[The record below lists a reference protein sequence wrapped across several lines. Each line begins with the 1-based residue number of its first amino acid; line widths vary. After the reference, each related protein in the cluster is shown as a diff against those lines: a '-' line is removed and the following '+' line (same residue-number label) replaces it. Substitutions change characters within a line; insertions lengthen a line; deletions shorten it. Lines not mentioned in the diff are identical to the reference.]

1 MENRVLEVLLGIT
14 SHPAASTDS
23 GGLLLQDR
31 WSMDLLYISPEFP
44 PNYAHF
50 IEHLHSL
57 GVRVW
62 GLGEAEFYFMP
73 ASLRSALTWYVRT
86 DLNNVDAVQHA
97 LDELLM
103 QKKACGHPGIF
114 DLVESHNEQWLTLEG
129 MINEKYDI
137 DGIKKQDL
145 PRLKKKS
152 IMKQLF
158 EDCGLP
164 VARGERT
171 ADINRTLDLADTL
184 GYPLILKPDE
194 GVGAGGIYR
203 VENKSQLKSH
213 LSHIAEDYL
222 IEEFI
227 DGDIVTYDGLTD
239 YDGNVVFENSLI
251 YGAGVLDYVLG
262 KDTFF
267 YVRRHIP
274 DELRAAGQTLV
285 PHFDI
290 RRKFF
295 HFEFFKMGET
305 YMPIEINCRPP
316 GGAILDMM
324 NYSIDDD
331 LYRAYAQ
338 MIVKGRTSI
347 QSQKK
352 YYCCYIGRKDKRYV
366 HSHAE
371 ILSTFGHCL
380 VEHDLNPSVFQQAMG
395 TERYIFRSPNETEIF
410 DMADFVLKK
419 HLNLG

>member
-1 MENRVLEVLLGIT
+1 
-14 SHPAASTDS
+14 
-23 GGLLLQDR
+23 
-31 WSMDLLYISPEFP
+31 MDLLYISPEFP
-44 PNYAHF
+44 PNYARF

-62 GLGEAEFYFMP
+62 GLGETDFYFMP
-73 ASLRSALTWYVRT
+73 ASLRSALTWYVQA
-86 DLNNVDAVQHA
+86 DLNDADAVQKA
-97 LDELLM
+97 LDELLA
-103 QKKACGHPGIF
+103 QKQASGYGGNF
-114 DLVESHNEQWLTLEG
+114 DLVESHNELWLTLEG
-129 MINEKYDI
+129 MINEKYGI

-152 IMKQLF
+152 VMKQLF
-158 EDCGLP
+158 EGCGLP
-164 VARGERT
+164 VARGERI
-171 ADINRTLDLADTL
+171 ADTNLALDLADTL

-203 VENKSQLKSH
+203 VANKDQLKSY

-227 DGDIVTYDGLTD
+227 EGDIVTYDGLTD

-251 YGAGVLDYVLG
+251 YGDGVLDYVMG
-262 KDTFF
+262 KDAFF
-267 YVRRHIP
+267 YVSRHIP
-274 DELRAAGQTLV
+274 DDLRVAGKKLV
-285 PHFDI
+285 PIFDI

-338 MIVKGRTSI
+338 MITKGRTSV
-347 QSQKK
+347 QPQKK

-371 ILSTFGHCL
+371 ILSSFGHCL

-395 TERYIFRSPNETEIF
+395 TERYILRSPDEAEIF
-410 DMADFVLKK
+410 GMADFELEK
-419 HLNLG
+419 HN

>member
-1 MENRVLEVLLGIT
+1 M
-14 SHPAASTDS
+14 
-23 GGLLLQDR
+23 
-31 WSMDLLYISPEFP
+31 LYISPEFP

-50 IEHLHSL
+50 IEQLNSL

-62 GLGEAEFYFMP
+62 GLGEADFYFMP

-86 DLNNVDAVQHA
+86 DLKDAGAVQRG
-97 LDELLM
+97 LEKLM
-103 QKKACGHPGIF
+103 SQKKASGFAGNF

-129 MINEKYDI
+129 MINEKYGL

-164 VARGERT
+164 VARGERI
-171 ADINRTLDLADTL
+171 ADINRALVLANTL

-239 YDGNVVFENSLI
+239 YEGNVVFENSLI
-251 YGAGVLDYVLG
+251 YGDGVLEYVLG
-262 KDTFF
+262 KDVFF
-267 YVRRHIP
+267 YVSRHIP
-274 DELRAAGQTLV
+274 DELRTVGRKLI
-285 PHFDI
+285 PLFDI

-295 HFEFFKMGET
+295 HFEFFKTGET
-305 YMPIEINCRPP
+305 FIPIEINCRPP

-331 LYRAYAQ
+331 LYRAYAG
-338 MIVKGRTSI
+338 MITRGRAAV
-347 QSQKK
+347 QAQKK
-352 YYCCYIGRKDKRYV
+352 YYCCYIGRKDKHYV
-366 HSHAE
+366 HSYDE
-371 ILSTFGHCL
+371 IIAAFGYCL
-380 VEHDLNPSVFQQAMG
+380 AEHDLNPPVFRQAMG
-395 TERYIFRSPNETEIF
+395 TERYIFRSPNEAEIL
-410 DMADFVLKK
+410 DIAEFVLKK
-419 HLNLG
+419 EP

>member
-1 MENRVLEVLLGIT
+1 
-14 SHPAASTDS
+14 
-23 GGLLLQDR
+23 LQVR

-62 GLGEAEFYFMP
+62 GLGEADFYFMP
-73 ASLRSALTWYVRT
+73 VSLRSALTWYVQA
-86 DLNNVDAVQHA
+86 DLNNADAVQHA

-103 QKKACGHPGIF
+103 QKKASGHAGNF
-114 DLVESHNEQWLTLEG
+114 DLVESHNEQWLPLEG

-137 DGIKKQDL
+137 DGIKIQDL
-145 PRLKKKS
+145 PRLKKKT

-164 VARGERT
+164 VARGQRI

-203 VENKSQLKSH
+203 VENKGQLKSH
-213 LSHIAEDYL
+213 LSKITEDYL

-227 DGDIVTYDGLTD
+227 EGDIVTYDGLTD

-251 YGAGVLDYVLG
+251 YGDGVLEYVLG

-274 DELRAAGQTLV
+274 AELCAAGQKLV
-285 PHFDI
+285 PLFDI

-295 HFEFFKMGET
+295 HFEFFKIGET

-331 LYRAYAQ
+331 LYRTYAQ
-338 MIVKGRTSI
+338 MIAKGRASVK
-347 QSQKK
+347 SQKK

-371 ILSTFGHCL
+371 ILAAFGHCL

-395 TERYIFRSPNETEIF
+395 TERYIFRSPNEADIF

-419 HLNLG
+419 HHQDP